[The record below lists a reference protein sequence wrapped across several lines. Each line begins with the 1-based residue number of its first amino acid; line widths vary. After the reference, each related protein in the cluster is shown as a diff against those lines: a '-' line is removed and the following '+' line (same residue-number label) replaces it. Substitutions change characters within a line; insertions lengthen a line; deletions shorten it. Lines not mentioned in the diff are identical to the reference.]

1 MERKRTSREL
11 QDNFDM
17 LRCTVNDIG
26 NVDTN
31 EVELKFELETDIMR
45 LMQEAECPEGD
56 RRSKKIFSSL
66 DDWLKMMLKAVV
78 RPKRKISD

>member
-45 LMQEAECPEGD
+45 LMQEAECP
-56 RRSKKIFSSL
+56 
-66 DDWLKMMLKAVV
+66 
-78 RPKRKISD
+78 